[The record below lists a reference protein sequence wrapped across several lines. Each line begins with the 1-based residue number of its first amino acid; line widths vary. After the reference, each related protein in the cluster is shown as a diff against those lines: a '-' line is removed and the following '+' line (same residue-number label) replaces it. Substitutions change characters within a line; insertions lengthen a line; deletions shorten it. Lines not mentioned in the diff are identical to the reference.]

1 MLSLPRSSCGLDS
14 LHLTV
19 SGSESY
25 APLPLLIQ
33 VTAFKKLTTVST
45 DTPPPLTLPSPSP
58 PPSPP
63 LSVFSRLVTCSTC
76 SNHLVLP
83 SYSSREQLIAKLRLS
98 VAEKTFGLA

>member
-33 VTAFKKLTTVST
+33 FTAFKKLTTVSI
-45 DTPPPLTLPSPSP
+45 DTPPPTPSP
-58 PPSPP
+58 PLPSPP
-63 LSVFSRLVTCSTC
+63 LSVFSRLGTCSTC